1 MNKGNEIMEDVKY
14 RILLV
19 EDDELD
25 QMAFKRLLETE
36 NLPYECTV
44 ARSAS
49 QARETLKSERFD
61 IVISDYML
69 GDGTALDIL
78 ESVKNTPFIFVTG
91 VGDEELAVKVM
102 KAGACDYLVKDLEG
116 NYLKAVPITVEN
128 AVNNKK
134 MQEKLKLLSHAIM
147 STDDSIFI
155 TDMEHKVIFVNRAF
169 CETYGYQEKEIIGK
183 DDSILW
189 EKGDSTKGN
198 KKTYQV
204 VGGWEVGFYH
214 KRKDGSEF
222 PVSLTSSIIKNE
234 NDSEVA
240 IVSVARDISERI
252 MFEESLRAENLK
264 LKKLLSAKEK
274 AGGASVR

>member
-1 MNKGNEIMEDVKY
+1 MENAKY

-25 QMAFKRLLETE
+25 QIAFKRLLETE
-36 NLPYECTV
+36 KLPYECTV
-44 ARSAS
+44 ARSAA
-49 QARETLKSERFD
+49 QAREILNAQRFD

-78 ESVKNTPFIFVTG
+78 ESAKNTPFVFVTG

-116 NYLKAVPITVEN
+116 NYLKTVPITVEN

-147 STDDSIFI
+147 STEDSIYI
-155 TDMEHKVIFVNRAF
+155 TDMEHKIIFVNSAF
-169 CETYGYQEKEIIGK
+169 CETYGYKEAEIVGK

-189 EKGDSTKGN
+189 EKNDARAGN
-198 KKTYQV
+198 KKSYQV

-214 KRKDGSEF
+214 KRKDGGEF
-222 PVSLTSSIIKNE
+222 PVSLTSSVVK
-234 NDSEVA
+234 DDAGSEVA

-252 MFEESLRAENLK
+252 TFEESLRAENLK
-264 LKKLLSAKEK
+264 LKNLLSAKEK
-274 AGGASVR
+274 TSGASLR

>member
-1 MNKGNEIMEDVKY
+1 MENVKY

-36 NLPYECTV
+36 SLPYNCTV
-44 ARSAS
+44 ARSVS

-78 ESVKNTPFIFVTG
+78 EFVKNTPFIFVTG

-222 PVSLTSSIIKNE
+222 PVSLTSSVIKNE

>member
-1 MNKGNEIMEDVKY
+1 MEDVKY
-14 RILLV
+14 KILLV

-25 QMAFKRLLETE
+25 QTAFKRLLETE

-44 ARSAS
+44 ASSVS
-49 QARETLKSERFD
+49 QARDALNAQRFD

-147 STDDSIFI
+147 STEDSIFI
-155 TDMEHKVIFVNRAF
+155 TDMEHKIIFVNRAF
-169 CETYGYQEKEIIGK
+169 CETYGYPEKEIIGK
-183 DDSILW
+183 DDSLLW
-189 EKGDSTKGN
+189 EKGDSITGS
-198 KKTYQV
+198 KKPYQV

-214 KRKDGSEF
+214 KRKDNSEF
-222 PVSLTSSIIKNE
+222 PVSLTSSVVKDE
-234 NDSEVA
+234 NGSEVA

-252 MFEESLRAENLK
+252 MVEESLRAENLK
-264 LKKLLSAKEK
+264 LKKILSAKEK
-274 AGGASVR
+274 AKDASLR

>member
-1 MNKGNEIMEDVKY
+1 MENAKY

-25 QMAFKRLLETE
+25 QIAFKRLLETE
-36 NLPYECTV
+36 KLPYECTV
-44 ARSAS
+44 ARSAA
-49 QARETLKSERFD
+49 QAREILNAQRFD

-78 ESVKNTPFIFVTG
+78 ESVQNTPFVFVTG

-116 NYLKAVPITVEN
+116 NYLKTVPITVEN

-147 STDDSIFI
+147 STEDSIYI
-155 TDMEHKVIFVNRAF
+155 TDMEHKIIFVNSAF
-169 CETYGYQEKEIIGK
+169 CETYGYKEADIVGR

-189 EKGDSTKGN
+189 EKNDARTGG
-198 KKTYQV
+198 KKPYQV

-214 KRKDGSEF
+214 KRKDGGEF
-222 PVSLTSSIIKNE
+222 PVSLTSSVVKN
-234 NDSEVA
+234 DTGSEIA

-264 LKKLLSAKEK
+264 LKNLLGAKEK
-274 AGGASVR
+274 TSGASLR